1 MDRESSM
8 GRYILL
14 VLALMVLTM
23 TVTAFG
29 QETQVDRYT
38 IDDFEKISGWSTING
53 GKIGSSDV
61 VVKQG
66 EKSLK
71 WTAQIIKPRN
81 SLTGIEKRKLGL
93 PVPNLVSIRIYPERP
108 HVIIGLS
115 DSQGNRVIQSPVRD
129 LFPRQWNTVKLSP
142 KAMQPV
148 GRDAKPLTDLDS
160 IFIGTEDGAGENPAT
175 GEYIFYIDD
184 LAAIYPAGTAP
195 NHEQVPSEAL
205 FKEKLEIAR
214 VRLGK
219 LDELM
224 VKAETSS
231 IDVSY
236 PRVSRTVVGQF
247 IDFAAAEAQE
257 GKLSRAHKQADFIIE
272 CANRA
277 IDELQTM
284 LDDPTKRITMPK
296 VAMQNITAKDGDFY
310 SGNRPVEMVGLCGWW
325 DKSYFPTVKGT
336 GFNAISM
343 EIGPSGSLK
352 PDETLNEASIA
363 KVTSILDTA
372 KEHNM
377 AVDLLLSPHYF
388 PDWAYAKHPTAD
400 ADSARRNRGGFMPW
414 DVSDQG
420 FREVVEKH
428 LGAVIPRVRDHPSL
442 LSYDLVNE
450 AWYELMGDFYLGD
463 YDKWMSESPGGDDSW
478 VSLYDFNRDRV
489 TDFFR
494 WYTAAVHKH
503 DVRHPTWAKIIGLG
517 EVMGVD
523 REAIGDILDANGM
536 DCWPRYPDPT
546 GRYALDVWTQA
557 IMHDTYRSF
566 QPDKPVLDGEY
577 HIISYGS
584 VVPEGY
590 VRTCLW
596 NAHLH
601 GRDFSAIWVWGRDL
615 ENDLNSFYTQ
625 PSAVEEAGRTALD
638 LQRLAEYV
646 VEFPRQKSE
655 VALFYGGADFQ
666 RAYEA
671 MYFLDAQF
679 DLVSERRIE
688 AGKLSAY
695 KLLVIPAN
703 VKLSRP
709 IEKAVESFRRSGG
722 VVFTCRD
729 IPGQDEKYL
738 SREIETQYGR
748 AKINRPVRADKWG
761 VECRS
766 AMMPGGRCAY
776 LINYTKKPVKVRLS
790 VSPKVTTARDL
801 ITGRETGLG
810 FSLDPM
816 TPMLLEL
823 R

>member
-1 MDRESSM
+1 MR
-8 GRYILL
+8 RFTPL
-14 VLALMVLTM
+14 VLALMVLT
-23 TVTAFG
+23 VTAFA
-29 QETQVDRYT
+29 QEEKVDRYA
-38 IDDFEKISGWSTING
+38 IDDFEKTGGWSTING

-61 VVKQG
+61 VVKEG

-81 SLTGIEKRKLGL
+81 SITGIEKRKLAL
-93 PVPNLVSIRIYPERP
+93 PLPERVSFRLYADVP
-108 HVIIGLS
+108 FVIVGLS
-115 DSQGNRVIQSPVRD
+115 DSHGNRVIQSPVHD
-129 LFPRQWNTVKLSP
+129 LFPRQWNTIKLSP
-142 KAMQPV
+142 RAMQPV
-148 GRDAKPLTDLDS
+148 GRDAKPLVDIDS
-160 IFIGTEDGAGENPAT
+160 IFIGTEDGAGEFRVT
-175 GEYIFYIDD
+175 GEYVFYIDD
-184 LAAIYPAGTAP
+184 LVAIYPAGTAP
-195 NHEQVPSEAL
+195 NQEQVPSEAL
-205 FKEKLEIAR
+205 LKEKLDIAR

-224 VKAETSS
+224 TKAETQN

-247 IDFAAAEAQE
+247 IDFAQAEAQE

-277 IDELQTM
+277 IDELQMM

-296 VAMQNITAKDGDFY
+296 VSMQNITAKDGDFY
-310 SGNRPVEMVGLCGWW
+310 SANRPVEMVGLCGWW

-343 EIGPSGSLK
+343 EIGPSGSLN
-352 PDETLNEASIA
+352 PDGTPNEDSIA
-363 KVTSILDTA
+363 RVTSILDTA

-388 PDWAYAKHPTAD
+388 PDWAYAKHPNAD
-400 ADSARRNRGGFMPW
+400 ANGVRRARGSFMPW
-414 DVSDQG
+414 DVSDRG

-428 LGAVIPRVRDHPSL
+428 LGAVIPKVREHPSL
-442 LSYDLVNE
+442 VSYDLVNE

-463 YDKWMSESPGGDDSW
+463 YDKWASDHPGGERSW

-494 WYTAAVHKH
+494 WYTEAVHKY
-503 DVRHPTWAKIIGLG
+503 DTRHPTWAKIIGNWEDLG
-517 EVMGVD
+517 ID
-523 REAIGDILDANGM
+523 REAVGDLLDANGM
-536 DCWPRYPDPT
+536 DCFPRYPDST
-546 GRYALDVWTQA
+546 GRYALDFWTQA

-566 QPDKPVLDGEY
+566 QPQKPVLDGEY

-584 VVPEGY
+584 IVPQGY
-590 VRTCLW
+590 IRTCLW

-615 ENDLNSFYTQ
+615 ENDQNCFYTQ

-655 VALFYGGADFQ
+655 VALVYGGADFE

-679 DLVSERRIE
+679 DLISQRRIE
-688 AGKLSAY
+688 SGKLSGY
-695 KLLVIPAN
+695 KLLVIPAD

-709 IEKAVESFRRSGG
+709 IEKAVESFRKSGG
-722 VVFTCRD
+722 LVFQCRD
-729 IPGQDEKYL
+729 IPGQNEEYL
-738 SREIETQYGR
+738 SREIEAQYAR

-776 LINYTKKPVKVRLS
+776 LINYTTKPVRVKLS
-790 VSPKVTTARDL
+790 VPPNVTAARDL
-801 ITGRETGLG
+801 VTGRETGLG

-816 TPMLLEL
+816 TPVLLEL
-823 R
+823 H